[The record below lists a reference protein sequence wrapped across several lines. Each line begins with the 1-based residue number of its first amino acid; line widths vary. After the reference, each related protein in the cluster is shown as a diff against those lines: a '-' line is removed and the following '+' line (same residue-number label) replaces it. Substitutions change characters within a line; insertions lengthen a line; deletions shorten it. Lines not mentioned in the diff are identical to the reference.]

1 MLLTARCIQ
10 DTLPFL
16 IRLERPDVKSVEEV
30 VTIALR
36 DAILSG
42 ELPPGEPLPQERL
55 AEQLRV
61 SRIPLRDAL
70 RRLEGEGL
78 VRIGARRG
86 AQVAS
91 LSPDDVREIYEIR
104 IGIEPGMMYRSV
116 SALDNSASTRL
127 VAMSVHM
134 DELAS
139 KPAKGSKARREFY
152 SELYA
157 YARRPRIRKLALG
170 LRDDVQRY
178 HVIAALESS
187 LHDHAALRECISAKD
202 PERAAKVHAD
212 HLSRASADLVA
223 ALEGSRP

>member
-1 MLLTARCIQ
+1 MRLTRRCIQ
-10 DTLPFL
+10 DTFRSL
-16 IRLERPDVKSVEEV
+16 IRIERPDVHSVEEV
-30 VTIALR
+30 VTTALR

-42 ELPPGEPLPQERL
+42 ELPPGERLPQERL

-78 VRIGARRG
+78 VRIGPRRG
-86 AQVAS
+86 AEVAS

-104 IGIEPGMMYRSV
+104 IGIEPGMMYRAI
-116 SALDNSASTRL
+116 SALDASAITRL

-134 DELAS
+134 DELAK
-139 KPAKGSKARREFY
+139 KPAKASKARRAFY
-152 SELYA
+152 SDLYA
-157 YARRPRIRKLALG
+157 FAGRPRTCKLALG

-187 LHDHAALRECISAKD
+187 LHDHAALRESISAKD
-202 PERAAKVHAD
+202 PERAAQVHGD
-212 HLSRASADLVA
+212 HLRRASADLVD
-223 ALEGSRP
+223 ALERSRQ